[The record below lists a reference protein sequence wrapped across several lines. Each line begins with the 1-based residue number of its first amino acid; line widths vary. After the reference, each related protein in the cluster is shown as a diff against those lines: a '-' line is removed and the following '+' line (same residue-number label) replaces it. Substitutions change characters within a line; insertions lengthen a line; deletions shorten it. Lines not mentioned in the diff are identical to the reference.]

1 METTLD
7 SIQTIIFHIEILQAM
22 RKIVQS
28 IGNRII
34 LLLDSKYLYPNTGN
48 ADIRTLEVNIK
59 YIIDVVKFIYGA

>member
-1 METTLD
+1 
-7 SIQTIIFHIEILQAM
+7 M